1 MVEEIVERHS
11 EHLKRA
17 YQDALTASGLPEGE
31 QTHLWRETEEVR
43 GFSSFVLRDLRRLEE
58 AAPAA
63 AEQPDDP
70 TARTDRHD
78 LVRAVVAGLLA
89 SGMQLGTPAFSA
101 TGGVCRARPAA
112 AGRPS
117 RSDNLLAASNTGWYG
132 W

>member
-1 MVEEIVERHS
+1 MVEEIVERYS
-11 EHLKRA
+11 DPLEAA

-78 LVRAVVAGLLA
+78 LLRAVVAGLLA
-89 SGMQLGTPAFSA
+89 GGT
-101 TGGVCRARPAA
+101 TMET
-112 AGRPS
+112 PS
-117 RSDNLLAASNTGWYG
+117 DGKLLLFRL
-132 W
+132 

>member
-1 MVEEIVERHS
+1 MVEEIVERYS
-11 EHLKRA
+11 DPLEAA

-43 GFSSFVLRDLRRLEE
+43 GFSSFVLRDLRRLE

-70 TARTDRHD
+70 TARIDRHD

-89 SGMQLGTPAFSA
+89 GGTMME
-101 TGGVCRARPAA
+101 T
-112 AGRPS
+112 PS
-117 RSDNLLAASNTGWYG
+117 DGKLLLFRL
-132 W
+132 

>member
-1 MVEEIVERHS
+1 MVEEIVERYS
-11 EHLKRA
+11 DPLEAA

-58 AAPAA
+58 
-63 AEQPDDP
+63 QPDNP

-89 SGMQLGTPAFSA
+89 GGT
-101 TGGVCRARPAA
+101 TMET
-112 AGRPS
+112 PS
-117 RSDNLLAASNTGWYG
+117 DGKLLLFRL
-132 W
+132 